1 MKVQSKLGV
10 TIPVPHKVYTA
21 LLTQSGTDA
30 PVATV
35 LENTLGGTV
44 VWTRAGVG
52 EYIGTLA
59 GAFPLNKCSIGNGDG
74 DSGVIMYT
82 DIINQQILML
92 SRVSVNTIKL
102 TQFDSYFLAAA
113 TDGIA
118 SAVPVEIKVYP

>member
-10 TIPVPHKVYTA
+10 TIPTPHKVYTA

-30 PVATV
+30 PVTTV

-44 VWTRAGVG
+44 VWTRSGVG
-52 EYIGTLA
+52 EYIGTLV

-74 DSGVIMYT
+74 VSGVIIYT
-82 DIINQQILML
+82 DVINQYILML
-92 SRVSVNTIKL
+92 TRISSNSIKL
-102 TQFDSYFLAAA
+102 TQFDSYFMAA
-113 TDGIA
+113 TVDGIA

>member
-1 MKVQSKLGV
+1 M
-10 TIPVPHKVYTA
+10 YTA
-21 LLTQSGTDA
+21 LLTQSGTNA

-35 LENTLGGTV
+35 LENTLGGIV
-44 VWTRAGVG
+44 VWTRSGVG

-74 DSGVIMYT
+74 VSGVIMYT
-82 DIINQQILML
+82 DVVNQYILML
-92 SRVSVNTIKL
+92 TRTSSNSVKL
-102 TQFDSYFLAAA
+102 TQFDSYFLAAT